1 MDARTEELRDAHD
14 VLSEWYAKNLVGVLE
29 SMPVERA
36 MLDLFAEMTL
46 AVGAEVADVGCG
58 TGRLLPYL
66 ASRGLSPRGVDL
78 SPRMVEVAQRENP
91 GFACE
96 VGDLRELPFEDAS
109 LAGVV
114 RWFSLIFLA
123 PDARVPAFAE
133 LARVAKPGGYL
144 VTAFKLGDGT
154 LHRNAPGSRVGGFGI
169 DFDRYWLSAREM
181 EERFAAAGFA
191 LIFQGSTP
199 PEESKHRAGLGR
211 TRRGH
216 GRAEPA
222 ACADGTR
229 NRGWDLE

>member
-1 MDARTEELRDAHD
+1 MDARTQELRDAHD
-14 VLSEWYAKNLVGVLE
+14 VLSEWYAKSSVGVLE

-46 AVGAEVADVGCG
+46 AVGAEIADVGCG

-78 SPRMVEVAQRENP
+78 SPKMIEVAQRENP
-91 GFACE
+91 GFAYE
-96 VGDLRELPFEDAS
+96 VTDLRDLPFEDAS

-114 RWFSLIFLA
+114 CWFSLIYLA

-133 LARVAKPGGYL
+133 LARVVKPGGYL
-144 VTAFKLGDGT
+144 VTAFKHGDGT
-154 LHRNAPGSRVGGFGI
+154 GHRNPPGSRVESFGI

-199 PEESKHRAGLGR
+199 PEEP
-211 TRRGH
+211 
-216 GRAEPA
+216 EPSYGYMLVRK
-222 ACADGTR
+222 ADSGSA
-229 NRGWDLE
+229 